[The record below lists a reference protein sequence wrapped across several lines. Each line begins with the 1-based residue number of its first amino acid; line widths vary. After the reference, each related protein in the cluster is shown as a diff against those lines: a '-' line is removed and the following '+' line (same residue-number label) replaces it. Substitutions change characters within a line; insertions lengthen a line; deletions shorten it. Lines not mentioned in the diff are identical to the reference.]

1 MKENVYEIWQTSV
14 ESLAL
19 SNPGLQPS
27 ACHNTSILKSNVS
40 DRGSVSRINC
50 LSQMDPD
57 DAHGEICNVP
67 SSFFVILFHLVMNC
81 RYSDLKK
88 ALHNLCCLQLKN
100 CGTANKDNL
109 P

>member
-1 MKENVYEIWQTSV
+1 MYEIWQTSV

-57 DAHGEICNVP
+57 DAHGEIYNVP